1 MSVVHSRRLATSS
14 RLGVW
19 MFVIVLAVGAT
30 LMVML
35 LLGAFGFAASGA
47 MILSLFFV
55 QTLLYFFAAK
65 LLVL

>member
-1 MSVVHSRRLATSS
+1 
-14 RLGVW
+14 